1 MSLSTGLTGP
11 AYTYLWST
19 TETSASINVSAT
31 ASISVIVSDAGGCQG
46 FDTVQVTVNPNPV
59 AVLKDS
65 AICADAPP
73 VVFDAGAGY
82 TYKWSDLGSGTAQTF
97 SANAQGDYTVEIVPQ
112 TTGFVLSASSGSL
125 LNTLTVK
132 KDLVV
137 APGVYNILIEL
148 K

>member
-1 MSLSTGLTGP
+1 MKSGSDFTLNIP
-11 AYTYLWST
+11 APSNTVTAVWP
-19 TETSASINVSAT
+19 SIL
-31 ASISVIVSDAGGCQG
+31 C
-46 FDTVQVTVNPNPV
+46 
-59 AVLKDS
+59 
-65 AICADAPP
+65 
-73 VVFDAGAGY
+73 
-82 TYKWSDLGSGTAQTF
+82 
-97 SANAQGDYTVEIVPQ
+97 GDYTVEIVPQ